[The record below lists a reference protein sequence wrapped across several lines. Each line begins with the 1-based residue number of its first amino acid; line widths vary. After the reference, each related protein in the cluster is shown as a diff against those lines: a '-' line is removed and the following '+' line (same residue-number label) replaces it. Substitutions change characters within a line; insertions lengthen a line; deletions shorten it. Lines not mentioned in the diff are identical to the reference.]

1 MPRFCKRLTLG
12 HRNCRIAVFSRAMR
26 KWARRKLKD
35 IWYRGY
41 AAGYQAG
48 NYDGIEYLTNRVIL
62 EMHQDAVLS
71 ITADLDT
78 LERIVEI
85 IEAVRDNGETHRD
98 KSED

>member
-1 MPRFCKRLTLG
+1 
-12 HRNCRIAVFSRAMR
+12 VFSRAMR

-41 AAGYQAG
+41 AAGY
-48 NYDGIEYLTNRVIL
+48 NDSHYDTIEFFSEQVIL
-62 EMHQDAVLS
+62 EMRQDAVLS